1 MDQIDLDLLELEEK
15 EADCLFT
22 FTDLNGVL
30 KNPATMTWADIGI
43 NTEVKLDTLSHWWE
57 IKKEEFRGLM
67 INKARSN
74 GFTLEALNYEFGC
87 FVRARL
93 VRWQQDVIQ
102 AGLPGVVFTRGC
114 QNPCRC
120 GFILPAKQS
129 RGFFVAHV
137 LCRGG
142 PGKA

>member
-74 GFTLEALNYEFGC
+74 GFTLEAHLEKQYDYY
-87 FVRARL
+87 VREEELLRSTH
-93 VRWQQDVIQ
+93 VTK
-102 AGLPGVVFTRGC
+102 FTKKETSC
-114 QNPCRC
+114 N
-120 GFILPAKQS
+120 
-129 RGFFVAHV
+129 
-137 LCRGG
+137 
-142 PGKA
+142 